1 MLSIKLLDDITKYI
15 AARLVEE
22 TAECE
27 KATALMAEACT
38 EESLPKSAKHKV
50 PLNCLFGTMSAADA
64 EADAAPVPAELETL
78 SMPAA
83 SEAFPDLSESDTL
96 PDLAGAA
103 TFHAFAEAEALPGL
117 NEKLKTLDE
126 SFTEMLFRKI
136 DEQGISDAD
145 CYHSAQLNRSHFNKI
160 KNDPGY
166 HVQKETVIALALA
179 LKLDRPETN
188 EMLTKAGFALSPSS
202 KADLIIEYCIA
213 HNIYDVTEVNQILYS
228 FDQKLL
234 GAGIRE

>member
-50 PLNCLFGTMSAADA
+50 PLNCLFGTMSAVGAKADA
-64 EADAAPVPAELETL
+64 LPGRAEAIP
-78 SMPAA
+78 MPAD
-83 SEAFPDLSESDTL
+83 SET
-96 PDLAGAA
+96 
-103 TFHAFAEAEALPGL
+103 LPGL

-136 DEQGISDAD
+136 DELGISDAD

-179 LKLDRPETN
+179 LNLNRAETD

-213 HNIYDVTEVNQILYS
+213 HKIYDVTEVNQILYA